1 MLEQLQE
8 LDRELFLFLN
18 NLGVQE
24 WDWFWVLMT
33 EKESSYP
40 LYAVLLFLI
49 FRKVKLKS
57 FMITVLIV
65 AVMIVFTDQLANFFK
80 DTFERL
86 RPCNEPLIEYGRFLA
101 KRCGKYGYFSGHA
114 ISSFAVATLVSNI
127 LKPYYSQ
134 VFFWLFSWAI
144 IITYSRIYVGVHY
157 PGDILTGALFGV
169 LTGYSFCKLYNYLS
183 SKFITDYKSTF

>member
-169 LTGYSFCKLYNYLS
+169 LTGYSFYKLYNYLS